1 MMKTYYLFLPLLV
14 ITSVNVG
21 CSNNPYGD
29 SYEVASTRKVQTV
42 YYGVVI
48 SAEPVNIEADQG
60 SSTVGTIAG
69 GAVGGILGSKVGS
82 GSGSDIAAIGG
93 AILGGVA
100 GNKAAQGIT
109 KRHGVNLTIKLDSGK
124 IIAVVQEVN
133 PNMLFRVGQQVQ
145 VNQQGGTTRVVPLN

>member
-1 MMKTYYLFLPLLV
+1 MKAYYLILPLCAFSIV
-14 ITSVNVG
+14 NISCTS
-21 CSNNPYGD
+21 NPYGD
-29 SYEVASTRKVQTV
+29 SYEVADTRKIQSV
-42 YYGVVI
+42 YYGTIVD
-48 SAEPVNIEADQG
+48 AAPVSIEGDKG

-69 GAVGGILGSKVGS
+69 GAVGGILGSKVGG

-124 IIAVVQEVN
+124 TIAVVQEVD
-133 PNMLFRVGQQVQ
+133 PNMLFRAGQRVQ
-145 VNQQGGTTRVVPLN
+145 VNQQGGTARVVSLN

>member
-1 MMKTYYLFLPLLV
+1 MMKTYYLILPLCAFS
-14 ITSVNVG
+14 IVNIG
-21 CSNNPYGD
+21 CSSNPYGD
-29 SYEVASTRKVQTV
+29 SYAVADTRKVQSV

-48 SAEPVNIEADQG
+48 SAAPVSIEGDKG

-69 GAVGGILGSKVGS
+69 GAVGGILGSKVGG

-124 IIAVVQEVN
+124 TIAVVQEVD
-133 PNMLFRVGQQVQ
+133 PNMLFRAGQRVQ
-145 VNQQGGTTRVVPLN
+145 VNQQGGTARVVPLY